1 MFLKESVSSKFS
13 LMQIVTHS
21 DLTCS
26 TRFSDGRDK
35 FCQIHTNHVMKMN
48 LNIKNFLMKKFFRIL
63 HFIMKLV
70 EGCVFIL
77 NKCIYRVSY
86 NTLYNY
92 PLLFSHS
99 YLTFRKGDQN
109 QLNHSQQLTH
119 SSHNLIGCCPGQ
131 PECTAVI
138 GQLQI
143 QTAPVSQHLMRPREA
158 GGVVPVAKLKWPRW
172 NYTPWGYL
180 ILELPHACLLSAAS
194 HANLGPA
201 TPGKHVE
208 N

>member
-48 LNIKNFLMKKFFRIL
+48 LNIQNFLRKKFFRIL

-131 PECTAVI
+131 PRMHCGDWPAANSNCSSEPALNEAKGGWRGCASGQIKMTQMKLYTLGLFDI
-138 GQLQI
+138 G
-143 QTAPVSQHLMRPREA
+143 APSCMP
-158 GGVVPVAKLKWPRW
+158 AKCC
-172 NYTPWGYL
+172 
-180 ILELPHACLLSAAS
+180 ISC
-194 HANLGPA
+194 
-201 TPGKHVE
+201 
-208 N
+208 